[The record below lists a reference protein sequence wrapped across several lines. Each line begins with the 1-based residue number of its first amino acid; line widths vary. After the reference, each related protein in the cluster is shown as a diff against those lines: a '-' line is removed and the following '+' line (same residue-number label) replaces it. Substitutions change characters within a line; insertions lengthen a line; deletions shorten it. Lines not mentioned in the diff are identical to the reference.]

1 MYWKLLKY
9 MYLRYLFLQKIM
21 TTISDNLLVYLNL
34 IKIQLFI
41 ILSFYYRMK
50 I

>member
-1 MYWKLLKY
+1 MKTYI
-9 MYLRYLFLQKIM
+9 FN
-21 TTISDNLLVYLNL
+21 TVGENLYCNL
-34 IKIQLFI
+34 IEIQLFI